1 MMNRENK
8 PTYRYQVGGSL
19 PVDAPSYVFRKAD
32 AELYEKL
39 LEGKFCYVLN
49 SRQMG
54 KSSLCLRT
62 MQRLQQENMS
72 CVVIDLTGICS
83 QDITPNGFYKGLI
96 DRLVDGFHFYH
107 KFNLKKWWREQED
120 LSTVQRFSLFVEKV
134 LLVEVVSEKLF
145 IFIDEIDNV
154 ISLNFKLD
162 DFFALIRFFYNQ
174 RAINPQYE
182 RLTFA
187 LFGVATPS
195 DLIQD
200 KTKTPF
206 NIGSAIE
213 LRGFEEQEAQ
223 PLAKGLEVKADN
235 PQIVLREILQWTG
248 GQPFLTQKLCQLVVT
263 SDFSIPAGSESE
275 IIETLVKSQV
285 IENWESQDDQN
296 HFGTIR
302 DRILSN
308 EHRASRLL
316 GLYQQI
322 LQQGELAADDS
333 SEQMYLRLSGLV
345 VKQNGKLKVYNRIYQ
360 NVFDQNWVNQELAN
374 LRPYSEAINAW
385 LASNRQDESR
395 LLRGKALQEASN
407 WANERSLSNEDYQFL
422 AASEQL
428 EKRELQRQLE
438 AEREA
443 NQILEKA
450 REEAKEGTRIA
461 RDGIRALQLFETGG
475 REIEALILAMQAG
488 QELKGWVKDGRPLD
502 EYPATNP
509 LFTLQQILDQIRER
523 NQFTAHESCRVTDI
537 TFSPDGQYI
546 ATASDDCTAF
556 LWDLYGNQ
564 LVEFKGHEFAVN
576 SISFSPNGKYVA
588 TCSENHIRVWDLCG
602 KRICEFTGLGV
613 DRIKFSSNGKYIAT
627 ASDSDDGFSLWDLCG
642 NQIAQFSRY
651 DLLISNICFSQ
662 DGQYKATISDDSH
675 VRLWDSSENQL
686 AEFSE
691 HDLETT
697 SVSISPDGKY
707 IATGSYKASD
717 DITAYLWDLSGNL
730 IVEFTEHE
738 DTVNSVSFSPDG
750 NQIASASNDGTV
762 KLWDL
767 SGTQLSELKR
777 WREEAL
783 SLSFSPD
790 GKFLVTGYDDGTV
803 TLWDLFGNPPILLQH
818 ENIVNNVSFNP
829 NGLCIVTTSYDGRAR
844 LWDLSGNQI
853 ANFTVYQQ
861 IFTSLTFSPD
871 EHHIVTGS
879 SDGKVRLWNLSGNQ
893 IAQFSGND
901 DASWVIS
908 VSFSPDG
915 RYIATGSSGGTAYLW
930 DSSGNQLAEFIRHE
944 DIVTSISFSPNGEY
958 IATGSE
964 DGTTKLWD
972 LSGNQIREFAG
983 NDVCFSPNGEY
994 IATASEDCTA
1004 KLWYLSGNQKVEFT
1018 GHKDWISSV
1027 KFSPDGQRLA
1037 TASNDGTLKLWD
1049 LSGNQIAEFKAHK
1062 EGINSLSFSPDGKY
1076 LATASDDGTVRLW
1089 RVETLDELLAR
1100 GCEWLKYYFA
1110 SHPEALQQLKVCQ
1123 KK

>member
-1 MMNRENK
+1 MKPENQPPYK
-8 PTYRYQVGGSL
+8 YQVGGSL
-19 PVDAPSYVFRKAD
+19 PPDSPTYVVRQAD
-32 AELYEKL
+32 EELYEKL
-39 LEGKFCYVLN
+39 KAGEFCYVLN

-54 KSSLCLRT
+54 KSSLCLKTR
-62 MQRLQQENMS
+62 QRLQAEHLS
-72 CVVIDLTGICS
+72 CAMIDLTEIGN
-83 QDITPNGFYKGLI
+83 QNVTPIEFYKGLVK
-96 DRLVDGFHFYH
+96 RLVIDFELSK
-107 KFNLKKWWREQED
+107 KFNLQTWWREQED

-134 LLVEVVSEKLF
+134 LLVEVASEKIF

-174 RAINPQYE
+174 RAINPHYK
-182 RLTFA
+182 RLAFA

-263 SDFSIPAGSESE
+263 SNFSIPTGSESQ
-275 IIETLVKSQV
+275 IIESLVKSRV

-308 EHRASRLL
+308 EQRASRLL
-316 GLYQQI
+316 GIYQQI
-322 LQQGELAADDS
+322 LQQGEITTDDS

-345 VKQNGKLKVYNRIYQ
+345 VKQNGNLKVYNQIYEA
-360 NVFDQNWVNQELAN
+360 VFNQIWVNKQLAN
-374 LRPYSEAINAW
+374 LRSYSEDITAW

-395 LLRGKALQEASN
+395 LLRGQKLQKALA
-407 WANERSLSNEDYQFL
+407 WAKDKSLCNEDYAFLTASQQFAL
-422 AASEQL
+422 
-428 EKRELQRQLE
+428 LE
-438 AEREA
+438 AEKA
-443 NQILEKA
+443 NQILA
-450 REEAKEGTRIA
+450 EAKQKADQLLTETKTGIKIE
-461 RDGIRALQLFETGG
+461 RDGIKALLMFEAGA
-475 REIEALILAMQAG
+475 REIESLLLAMQAG
-488 QELKGWVKDGRPLD
+488 QELKNWVRDGRPLE
-502 EYPATNP
+502 EYPATSP
-509 LFTLQQILDQIRER
+509 LFALQQILDKIREH
-523 NQFTAHESCRVTDI
+523 NQFTAHECGRVTDI
-537 TFSPDGQYI
+537 SFSPDGNYI

-556 LWDLYGNQ
+556 LWDLSGNQ
-564 LVEFKGHEFAVN
+564 LVEFQRHDYAVN
-576 SISFSPNGKYVA
+576 SISFSPDGKYVA
-588 TCSENHIRVWDLCG
+588 TGSEDGVRLWDLSG
-602 KRICEFTGLGV
+602 KLTAQFAEHEGEVRSLCFSPDGQYIATALGTGSALWNLSGNKLAALIADEFW
-613 DRIKFSSNGKYIAT
+613 DNCISFSPDGKYIAT
-627 ASDSDDGFSLWDLCG
+627 SSDDYDIRLWDLVG
-642 NQIAQFSRY
+642 NQLGEFFDHDSKVIF
-651 DLLISNICFSQ
+651 ISF
-662 DGQYKATISDDSH
+662 
-675 VRLWDSSENQL
+675 
-686 AEFSE
+686 
-691 HDLETT
+691 
-697 SVSISPDGKY
+697 SPDGKY
-707 IATGSYKASD
+707 IATGSND
-717 DITAYLWDLSGNL
+717 CTAKLWDLSGNV
-730 IVEFTEHE
+730 IAEFIEN
-738 DTVNSVSFSPDG
+738 DGKVKCVRFSPDG
-750 NQIASASNDGTV
+750 KQPATATDDGNV

-767 SGTQLSELKR
+767 SGNQLAELNMRK
-777 WREEAL
+777 EEAL
-783 SLSFSPD
+783 SVNFSPD

-803 TLWDLFGNPPILLQH
+803 SLWDLFSEPPIFMQH
-818 ENIVNNVSFNP
+818 ENVVNNISFSP
-829 NGLCIVTTSYDGRAR
+829 NGLCIATTSNDLWGRLR

-853 ANFTVYQQ
+853 ANFTVYDGRL
-861 IFTSLTFSPD
+861 TSLTFSPD
-871 EHHIVTGS
+871 GHHIVIGS
-879 SDGKVRLWNLSGNQ
+879 FGGKARLWNLSGKQ
-893 IAQFSGND
+893 IAEFSGNN
-901 DASWVIS
+901 DAFWVVS

-915 RYIATGSSGGTAYLW
+915 RYIATGSWCSAYLW
-930 DSSGNQLAEFIRHE
+930 DLSGNQLAEFIRHE
-944 DIVTSISFSPNGEY
+944 DMVTSISFSPNGEY

-964 DGTTKLWD
+964 DGTTQLWD

-994 IATASEDCTA
+994 IATASEDGRA
-1004 KLWYLSGNQKVEFT
+1004 RLWDLSGNQKAEFT
-1018 GHKDWISSV
+1018 GHKGWISSI

-1049 LSGNQIAEFKAHK
+1049 LSGNQIAEFKGHK

-1076 LATASDDGTVRLW
+1076 LATASDDCTARLW